1 MKVCNPLTH
10 SLTQSYMQVQYAK
23 NTKAVGPY
31 ICIHILYI
39 LYKIWSKTLQYV
51 NCPLRLL
58 DPAWPKQYAQRLPKT
73 TLFHLYKMLASSLQ
87 VQYAQN

>member
-1 MKVCNPLTH
+1 
-10 SLTQSYMQVQYAK
+10 MQKTEAF
-23 NTKAVGPY
+23 GLC

-39 LYKIWSKTLQYV
+39 LYKIWAKTLQYV

-58 DPAWPKQYAQRLPKT
+58 DPAYPKQYAQRWPKT
-73 TLFHLYKMLASSLQ
+73 TLIHLYKILVNFIQ